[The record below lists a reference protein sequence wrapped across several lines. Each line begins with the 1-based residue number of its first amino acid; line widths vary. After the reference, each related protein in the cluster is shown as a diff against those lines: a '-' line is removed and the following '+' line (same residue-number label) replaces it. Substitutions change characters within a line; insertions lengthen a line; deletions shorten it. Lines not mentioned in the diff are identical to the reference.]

1 MLPQI
6 WQGYISTTQLLNYM
20 SNYIKFPNNIVNLL
34 NSKSKHDEA
43 FTYVTIRNEIKD
55 SSKTASY
62 SQEQLAELLSVT
74 PKTIYNHITRLK
86 EQQLLSVKE
95 KKQGEAEYP
104 YNVYQFPEL
113 SDDFSI
119 VLPTLIS
126 APELTIKEKGIL
138 LFCKAQCESGTNHFS
153 FKNKTDD
160 LAKKIG
166 VGKNQI
172 NDYLH
177 GLEQKKHIRFI
188 DHALIVCSPYFPL
201 AIRKD
206 YDNIIYYIIYKF
218 CLSKDRVPPIKDKK
232 AIGMLG
238 TKYVDNYKQ
247 LVADLKAKCPQ
258 LPQSLHLN
266 YFCQALLNKMPQK
279 KQAHNEQYYL

>member
-1 MLPQI
+1 MPQ
-6 WQGYISTTQLLNYM
+6 N
-20 SNYIKFPNNIVNLL
+20 K
-34 NSKSKHDEA
+34 
-43 FTYVTIRNEIKD
+43 VTRKIYLQ
-55 SSKTASY
+55 SY

-86 EQQLLSVKE
+86 EQRLLTVKE

-113 SDDFSI
+113 TDDFSI
-119 VLPTLIS
+119 VLPTFIADLD
-126 APELTIKEKGIL
+126 LTTKEKGIL
-138 LFCKAQCESGTNHFS
+138 MFCKANCENGTNHFS
-153 FKNKTDD
+153 FKNRTDD

-172 NDYLH
+172 NDNLL

-188 DHALIVCSPYFPL
+188 EHHLIITSPHFPL
-201 AIRKD
+201 SVRTD
-206 YDNIIYYIIYKF
+206 CDNIIYAIIYKF
-218 CLSKDRVPPIKDKK
+218 CLFKNRVPPMKDKD

-238 TKYVDNYKQ
+238 AKYVENYKQ
-247 LVADLKAKCPQ
+247 LVTDLKVKCPQ

-266 YFCQALLNKMPQK
+266 YFCQALLNRIPTRKEAPTE
-279 KQAHNEQYYL
+279 AYYL

>member
-1 MLPQI
+1 
-6 WQGYISTTQLLNYM
+6 M
-20 SNYIKFPNNIVNLL
+20 SDFIEYPNNIVNLL
-34 NSKSKHDEA
+34 TSKSKHDEA
-43 FTYVTIRNEIKD
+43 FTYVAISNEIKD
-55 SSKTASY
+55 SSRTASY

-86 EQQLLSVKE
+86 EQRLLTVKE

-113 SDDFSI
+113 TNDFSI
-119 VLPTLIS
+119 VLPTFITDLD
-126 APELTIKEKGIL
+126 LTNKEKGIL
-138 LFCKAQCESGTNHFS
+138 MFCKANCENGTNHFS
-153 FKNKTDD
+153 FKNRTDD

-177 GLEQKKHIRFI
+177 RLEQKKHIRFI
-188 DHALIVCSPYFPL
+188 DHTLIVCSPYFPL

-218 CLSKDRVPPIKDKK
+218 CLSKDRVPPINDKN

-258 LPQSLHLN
+258 LPYSLHLN
-266 YFCQALLNKMPQK
+266 YFCQALMNKKPTK
-279 KQAHNEQYYL
+279 KEPTASFIM

>member
-1 MLPQI
+1 MSDFIEYPNSI
-6 WQGYISTTQLLNYM
+6 VKLLT
-20 SNYIKFPNNIVNLL
+20 
-34 NSKSKHDEA
+34 SKSKHDEA
-43 FTYVTIRNEIKD
+43 FTFVAIKNEIKD
-55 SSKTASY
+55 SSRTASY

-86 EQQLLSVKE
+86 EQRLLTVKE

-113 SDDFSI
+113 TDDFSI
-119 VLPTLIS
+119 VLPTFIGDLD
-126 APELTIKEKGIL
+126 LTTQEKGIL
-138 LFCKAQCESGTNHFS
+138 MFCKANCENGTNHFS
-153 FKNKTDD
+153 FKNRTDD

-172 NDYLH
+172 NGNLR

-188 DHALIVCSPYFPL
+188 EHNLIITSPHFPL
-201 AIRKD
+201 FVRTD
-206 YDNIIYYIIYKF
+206 YDNIIYGIIYKF
-218 CLSKDRVPPIKDKK
+218 CLFKNRVPPMKDKD
-232 AIGMLG
+232 AIGTLG
-238 TKYVDNYKQ
+238 AKYVENYKQ

-266 YFCQALLNKMPQK
+266 YFCQALLNKMPSK
-279 KQAHNEQYYL
+279 KYEATATFVM

>member
-1 MLPQI
+1 
-6 WQGYISTTQLLNYM
+6 M
-20 SNYIKFPNNIVNLL
+20 SNFIVYPNSIVKLL
-34 NSKSKHDEA
+34 TATSKHDEA
-43 FTYVTIRNEIKD
+43 FTFVVIKNEIKD
-55 SSKTASY
+55 SSRTARY

-74 PKTIYNHITRLK
+74 PRTIYNHIARLK
-86 EQQLLSVKE
+86 EKRLLTVKE
-95 KKQGEAEYP
+95 KKKGEAEYP

-113 SDDFSI
+113 TDDFSI

-126 APELTIKEKGIL
+126 DPELTTKEKGIL

-153 FKNKTDD
+153 FKNRTDD

-172 NDYLH
+172 NGYLR
-177 GLEQKKHIRFI
+177 GLEQKGHIRFI
-188 DHALIVCSPYFPL
+188 DHTLIVCSPYFPL

-218 CLSKDRVPPIKDKK
+218 CLSKNRVPPIKDKN

-258 LPQSLHLN
+258 LPHSLHLN
-266 YFCQALLNKMPQK
+266 YFCQALLNKIPTRKEATATFVM
-279 KQAHNEQYYL
+279 